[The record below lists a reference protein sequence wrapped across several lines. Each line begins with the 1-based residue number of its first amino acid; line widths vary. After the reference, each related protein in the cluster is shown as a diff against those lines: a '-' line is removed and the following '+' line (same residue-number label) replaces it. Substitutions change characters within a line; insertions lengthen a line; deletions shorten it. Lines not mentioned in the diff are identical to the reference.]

1 MREILESRIGK
12 EIELSFG
19 AGAISGK
26 ILQLDNDILHLE
38 KDDQQFFVR
47 IEKIVAVW
55 DSKEKNEK
63 KGKFSGFVS
72 PSQNE

>member
-19 AGAISGK
+19 AGAVSGK
-26 ILQLDNDILHLE
+26 ILQIEDDILHLE
-38 KDDQQFFVR
+38 KDDQKFFVR
-47 IEKIVAVW
+47 IEKIVAIW

-63 KGKFSGFVS
+63 KGKFSGFAS
-72 PSQNE
+72 SQSE